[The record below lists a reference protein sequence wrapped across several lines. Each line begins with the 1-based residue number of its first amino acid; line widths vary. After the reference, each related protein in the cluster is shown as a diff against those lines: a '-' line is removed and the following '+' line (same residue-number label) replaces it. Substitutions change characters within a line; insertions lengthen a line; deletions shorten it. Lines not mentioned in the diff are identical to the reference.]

1 MDTDTVEEIKR
12 HFGIIAEGL
21 RSDIRV
27 IAEGQDLL
35 REQLTTKIDGVD
47 RRGDSLDRKIDGV
60 ERKVDGIAQI
70 VQLTYSEVTGRL
82 NDHEARLDVLER
94 RQP

>member
-1 MDTDTVEEIKR
+1 MDSDTVEEIKR

-35 REQLTTKIDGVD
+35 RKQLTTKIDGVD
-47 RRGDSLDRKIDGV
+47 L
-60 ERKVDGIAQI
+60 KVDGIAQI